1 MMGIY
6 DMAQYTINSQL
17 DSVVDKIND
26 TSGWPKTEYTIS
38 DKGLTV
44 KTPMIGYNNSN
55 MYKSYDIPKYVFTEA
70 IKAYLPE
77 LIYTDPDIR
86 NMISSVIKKEIRK
99 AR

>member
-1 MMGIY
+1 MPVY
-6 DMAQYTINSQL
+6 DVKSYAII
-17 DSVVDKIND
+17 DKMSD

-38 DKGLTV
+38 DQGLHV
-44 KTPMIGYNNSN
+44 STPVPGSSN
-55 MYKSYDIPKYVFTEA
+55 IYKSYNIPKYVFTEA

-77 LIYTDPDIR
+77 LIQTDPDIR

>member
-38 DKGLTV
+38 NKGLNI
-44 KTPMIGYNNSN
+44 KTPVSGSFNV
-55 MYKSYDIPKYVFTEA
+55 YKSYDILKYVFTET

-77 LIYTDPDIR
+77 LIHTDPDI
-86 NMISSVIKKEIRK
+86 KKYDF
-99 AR
+99 

>member
-6 DMAQYTINSQL
+6 DMAQYTINNQL

-44 KTPMIGYNNSN
+44 KTPMIGYHNS
-55 MYKSYDIPKYVFTEA
+55 
-70 IKAYLPE
+70 
-77 LIYTDPDIR
+77 
-86 NMISSVIKKEIRK
+86 
-99 AR
+99 